1 MQKRQFITM
10 LSGAMLTG
18 VSGPVRAQGPGL
30 GPGEAVL
37 QALPLAEGRLQL
49 VAHLL

>member
-18 VSGPVRAQGPGL
+18 VSGLVRAQGAGTAGL
-30 GPGEAVL
+30 PV
-37 QALPLAEGRLQL
+37 R
-49 VAHLL
+49 